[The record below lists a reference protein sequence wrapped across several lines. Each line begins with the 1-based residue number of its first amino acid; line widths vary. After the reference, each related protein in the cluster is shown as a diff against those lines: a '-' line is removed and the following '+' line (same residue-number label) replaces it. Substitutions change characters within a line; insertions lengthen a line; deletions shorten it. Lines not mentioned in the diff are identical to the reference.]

1 MKRLIIIRHAKSDW
15 NTGEIDF
22 ERPLNKRGKKE
33 APIVGNLLKNEG
45 LLPDLIVSSSAKR
58 TTETSI
64 LIAKELNYPIENIQY
79 DDSIYEAPVER
90 LIKAVWMLPNEMNTV
105 CLVGHN
111 PGVSALASYFI
122 NDWLDFK
129 TANAAVLEAEVDD
142 WSAWVKDTAM
152 LIQFI
157 TPK

>member
-22 ERPLNKRGKKE
+22 ERPLNKRGQKE
-33 APIVGNLLKNEG
+33 APIVGNILKEEKYF
-45 LLPDLIVSSSAKR
+45 PDLIVSSSSKR

-64 LIAKELNYPIENIQY
+64 LIANEVNYPIDNIQY
-79 DDSIYEAPVER
+79 EDSIYEAPVEA
-90 LIKAVWMLPNEMNTV
+90 LIKVVWMLPNEFDTV
-105 CLVGHN
+105 YLVGHN
-111 PGVSALASYFI
+111 PGVSALTSYFT

-129 TANAAVLEAEVDD
+129 TSNAAVLEAEVDD
-142 WSAWVKDTAM
+142 WDAWVKDTAM
-152 LIQFI
+152 LVQFI